1 MDRGVCTDVVIRALR
16 AVGADLQALI
26 HRDMNRHFSRYP
38 LKWGLSRPKPNIDHR
53 RVPNIRRY
61 LERTGKALE
70 VTDNASDYLPG
81 YRFFLGFFWKHILG
95 IAKGKGH
102 GQVINRSELIQDVLG
117 VAYLAPQ
124 SLRLEPD
131 SADA

>member
-26 HRDMNRHFSRYP
+26 HRDMKRHFSRYP
-38 LKWGLSRPKPNIDHR
+38 LKWGLSRPKPIIDHR

-81 YRFFLGFFWKHILG
+81 YRFFWDFSGNIFSASPR
-95 IAKGKGH
+95 AKGMG
-102 GQVINRSELIQDVLG
+102 R
-117 VAYLAPQ
+117 
-124 SLRLEPD
+124 
-131 SADA
+131 